1 MLCWPVNGLPELFGT
16 NIIIADFVGF
26 LAGDI
31 QMRNFPETEECS
43 AINQNFT
50 DFMGEFYHIFATQVQ
65 K

>member
-1 MLCWPVNGLPELFGT
+1 MACLSYLVQILL
-16 NIIIADFVGF
+16 IDVFVGF